1 MEVKTKL
8 EFVKPN
14 QTYVIDTEQTS
25 PEKLYDLIHQD
36 VYDYVEEFIGEQN
49 KDYNDIDYN
58 TSIAYDYA
66 YIKYREVY
74 PLDALKEIARSVAWT
89 LAE

>member
-1 MEVKTKL
+1 MKL

-14 QTYVIDTEQTS
+14 QTYVIDTERTS
-25 PEKLYDLIHQD
+25 PEKLYDEIHQD

-58 TSIAYDYA
+58 ANIAYDYA
-66 YIKYREVY
+66 CIKYRDVY
-74 PLDALKEIARSVAWT
+74 SLEALKEIAQSVAWT